1 MQSDARFSD
10 RLSRIFAEPR
20 QRNAKTDVAVE
31 EGAFAMQQHVVKA
44 NIDHIKKLLESE
56 TDPPTRAMLL
66 CFLAEEV
73 AKQQEYLVRHARP
86 LCGIVQ

>member
-1 MQSDARFSD
+1 
-10 RLSRIFAEPR
+10 
-20 QRNAKTDVAVE
+20 
-31 EGAFAMQQHVVKA
+31 MQQHVIKA

-73 AKQQEYLVRHARP
+73 AKQKEYLVRHARP